1 MIGKL
6 LLAMAFAFAAMV
18 VAWHFYIHDHAALN
32 GDSIARSMGGDV
44 RCRGDGPWRC
54 GELEVRRVKKNC
66 WRAAEG
72 DREDCV
78 RFFDYV
84 LSLP

>member
-1 MIGKL
+1 MIARLGIL
-6 LLAMAFAFAAMV
+6 VMLAFSSMI

-32 GDSIARSMGGDV
+32 PDSIARSMGGDT

-54 GELEVRRVKKNC
+54 GEVVVERTKKNC
-66 WRAAEG
+66 WRERDG
-72 DREDCV
+72 ERRDCV
-78 RFFDYV
+78 KFFDYV